1 VLQQDRPINM
11 CEPMGWLLAGKG
23 DRLDP
28 RRIPRKPGRGRH
40 FNHFGFGPRA
50 RVQGAQQRPPTILA
64 SAHLPSYPTKGSRQ
78 LPISSCRL
86 RTPAAACLILSSL
99 LAGCQ
104 LVAGY
109 EEFKAGTPEPPH
121 RCDVLRVTKT
131 VTRHDIPVT
140 LVRVDIPGADCFW
153 IDKTEVTVE
162 QYDAWL
168 ENEPEF
174 TDWYGRYC
182 EEWKLPGASDPAGD
196 PEDECRLTISDDERD
211 AFGLQKPIRCVDWCD
226 AEAFCRAAGAGTHL
240 CYDSNW
246 GGALEPEGYPAE
258 WRFACTSSP
267 DGDFPW
273 GDDPD
278 TAAGL
283 CNVDQPE
290 LGCGGPGT
298 FECGPA
304 TVGQWEDCTS
314 DHEAQDLIG
323 NVAEWVFL
331 CSKTNPT
338 LPTGGCR
345 VYGGSYAQSVA
356 RADCSALN
364 PLEAK
369 GDRLPD
375 LGFRCCSPLTADEM
389 EQIQ

>member
-1 VLQQDRPINM
+1 VLQQDRPTNM

-109 EEFKAGTPEPPH
+109 EEFKAATPEPPH

-131 VTRHDIPVT
+131 VTRHDISVT
-140 LVRVDIPGADCFW
+140 LVRVDIPDADCFW
-153 IDKTEVTVE
+153 IDKTEVAVK

-168 ENEPEF
+168 EAESEF
-174 TDWYGRYC
+174 NDWDDYRC
-182 EEWKLPGASDPAGD
+182 SWKLPGASDPAGD
-196 PEDECRLTISDDERD
+196 LEDECRLTIAPNEGEAFRDD
-211 AFGLQKPIRCVDWCD
+211 KPIRCVDWCD
-226 AEAFCRAAGAGTHL
+226 AEAFCRAAGVGVHL

-246 GGALEPEGYPAE
+246 GGSLEPEGNPAE
-258 WRFACTSSP
+258 WRFACTNSS
-267 DGDFPW
+267 GAAFPW
-273 GDDPD
+273 GDDPN
-278 TAAGL
+278 TPEGL
-283 CNVDQPE
+283 CNVDQAE
-290 LGCGGPGT
+290 LGCGGPGV
-298 FECGPA
+298 FECGP
-304 TVGQWEDCTS
+304 TVVGQFEDCTS
-314 DHEAQDLIG
+314 ERGAQDLVG
-323 NVAEWVFL
+323 NVAEWIYL
-331 CSKTNPT
+331 CAKADSE
-338 LPTGGCR
+338 LPEGTCKML
-345 VYGGSYAQSVA
+345 GGSYAQVVTRANCQPFNLSAAKDA
-356 RADCSALN
+356 RLA
-364 PLEAK
+364 
-369 GDRLPD
+369 D
-375 LGFRCCSPLTADEM
+375 LGFRCCSDLTPDER
-389 EQIQ
+389 EQIE